1 LFCARDV
8 HPVSLIFQ
16 EFFYAQNFQDQ
27 QLKSLAAS
35 ASEPVVV
42 SAADTTP
49 VASPST
55 KGPSVNERLDSARKA
70 IEAKDWSKALS
81 DLNQAARE
89 EPRNAD
95 VQNLLGYSYRKRATP
110 DLARSF
116 EHYNIALKLDP
127 NHKGAHEYIGE
138 AYLMDKKPAE
148 AEKHLAQLEVICG
161 NKTCEEYDLL
171 AKSIASYKSK
181 TANGQADAGGPKY

>member
-1 LFCARDV
+1 MFKNLTA
-8 HPVSLIFQ
+8 
-16 EFFYAQNFQDQ
+16 
-27 QLKSLAAS
+27 SLALAAAAS
-35 ASEPVVV
+35 LPLAVF
-42 SAADTTP
+42 AADTTP
-49 VASPST
+49 ATSPAT
-55 KGPSVNERLDSARKA
+55 KGLSVNERLDSARKA
-70 IEAKDWSKALS
+70 IEAKDWNKALN

-116 EHYNIALKLDP
+116 EHYNNALKLDP

-148 AEKHLAQLEVICG
+148 AEKHLARLEAICG
-161 NKTCEEYDLL
+161 NKTCDEYQDL

-181 TANGQADAGGPKY
+181 SPNAQADAGGAKY